1 MKKENVLRTQIQV
14 HARPNSLA
22 RLLIDPALSPEKE
35 NVANNNQVI
44 IATQIDDPISLRT
57 ATNLL
62 LEFQDDYL
70 VSCHCPTWPCSM
82 GYKTAWK
89 LKFDSILF

>member
-1 MKKENVLRTQIQV
+1 MFSAPRYRCMLDQIVSHGCLSTQHFHLKKNNVG
-14 HARPNSLA
+14 
-22 RLLIDPALSPEKE
+22 
-35 NVANNNQVI
+35 NNNKVI

-62 LEFQDDYL
+62 LEFRDDYL

-82 GYKTAWK
+82 GYIMPPSSNSRGTK
-89 LKFDSILF
+89 